1 MISELEIL
9 IDAIVDFKKS
19 SENVTGENLR
29 SISKIRFTNQRK
41 KLHAKRFKKKKFAS
55 RYLNQEIYV

>member
-19 SENVTGENLR
+19 SEYVTGENLR

-41 KLHAKRFKKKKFAS
+41 KLHAKRFKNES
-55 RYLNQEIYV
+55 LLSGT

>member
-1 MISELEIL
+1 MSLKRIMISELEIL

-41 KLHAKRFKKKKFAS
+41 KLHAKRHLKS
-55 RYLNQEIYV
+55 SG